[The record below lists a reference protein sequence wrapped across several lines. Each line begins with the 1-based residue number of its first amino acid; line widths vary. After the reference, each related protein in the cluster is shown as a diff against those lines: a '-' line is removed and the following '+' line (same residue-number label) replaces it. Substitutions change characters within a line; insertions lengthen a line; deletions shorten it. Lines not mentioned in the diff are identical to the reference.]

1 MNKQRTTRGNTGK
14 APRGAKELA
23 PFDPPMIRLAIA
35 DDQPLFRRAFVL
47 LLRDM
52 PDVQVM
58 FDSANGEELLTGLK
72 GNEVD
77 IVLLDLEMPVMDGVE
92 ALRRIREEH
101 PNVKVI
107 VLSTHDHERSIVRMM
122 ELGASGYVLKTA
134 EPDEVEN
141 AIRSVKES
149 GYFFSDLVSR
159 VMLQGL
165 VKKEKVKP
173 VFNEVDPLTEREL
186 EVLRAICQEMTT
198 TEIAGKLFLS
208 PRTVEF
214 HRNNILLKTGARNVA
229 GLVVYAMTKGIHT
242 P

>member
-1 MNKQRTTRGNTGK
+1 
-14 APRGAKELA
+14 
-23 PFDPPMIRLAIA
+23 MIRLAIA

-58 FDSANGEELLTGLK
+58 FGSANGEEMLIGLK
-72 GNEVD
+72 GNAVD

-92 ALRRIREEH
+92 TLRRIREEH
-101 PNVKVI
+101 PQVKVI
-107 VLSTHDHERSIVRMM
+107 VLSTHDDEVSIVRMM

-141 AIRSVKES
+141 AIRSVKDS
-149 GYFFSDLVSR
+149 GYYFSDLVSR

-173 VFNEVDPLTEREL
+173 VYNVVDPLTEREL

-229 GLVVYAMTKGIHT
+229 GLVVYAMTKGLYV

>member
-1 MNKQRTTRGNTGK
+1 
-14 APRGAKELA
+14 
-23 PFDPPMIRLAIA
+23 
-35 DDQPLFRRAFVL
+35 
-47 LLRDM
+47 
-52 PDVQVM
+52 M
-58 FDSANGEELLTGLK
+58 FDSANGEEMLIGLK
-72 GNEVD
+72 GNAVD

-92 ALRRIREEH
+92 TLRSIREEH
-101 PNVKVI
+101 PQVKVI
-107 VLSTHDHERSIVRMM
+107 VLSTHDDEASIVRMM

-149 GYFFSDLVSR
+149 GYYFSDLVSR
-159 VMLQGL
+159 VMLQSL

-173 VFNEVDPLTEREL
+173 VYNEVDPLTEREL

-229 GLVVYAMTKGIHT
+229 GLVVYAMTKGHYV

>member
-1 MNKQRTTRGNTGK
+1 
-14 APRGAKELA
+14 
-23 PFDPPMIRLAIA
+23 MIRLAIA

-101 PNVKVI
+101 TKVKVI
-107 VLSTHDHERSIVRMM
+107 VLSTHDDERSIVRMM
-122 ELGASGYVLKTA
+122 ELGANGYVLKTA
-134 EPDEVEN
+134 EPDEVET

-165 VKKEKVKP
+165 VKKESVKP
-173 VFNEVDPLTEREL
+173 VFNDVDPLSEREL

-214 HRNNILLKTGARNVA
+214 HRNNILLKTGARNTA
-229 GLVVYAMTKGIHT
+229 GLVVYAMSKGLFV

>member
-1 MNKQRTTRGNTGK
+1 
-14 APRGAKELA
+14 
-23 PFDPPMIRLAIA
+23 
-35 DDQPLFRRAFVL
+35 
-47 LLRDM
+47 
-52 PDVQVM
+52 VM

-101 PNVKVI
+101 TKVKVI
-107 VLSTHDHERSIVRMM
+107 VLSTHDDERSIVRMM
-122 ELGASGYVLKTA
+122 ELGANGYVLKTA
-134 EPDEVEN
+134 EPDEVET

-165 VKKEKVKP
+165 VKKESVKP
-173 VFNEVDPLTEREL
+173 VFNDVDPLSEREL

-229 GLVVYAMTKGIHT
+229 GLVVYAMTRGIYA

>member
-1 MNKQRTTRGNTGK
+1 MARTGGNTGGGGN
-14 APRGAKELA
+14 APTDLA
-23 PFDPPMIRLAIA
+23 APTPGQPMIRLAIA

-92 ALRRIREEH
+92 ALRRTREEH
-101 PNVKVI
+101 PQVKVI
-107 VLSTHDHERSIVRMM
+107 VLSTHDDERSIIRMM
-122 ELGASGYVLKTA
+122 ELGANGYVLKTA
-134 EPDEVEN
+134 EPDELEN
-141 AIRSVKES
+141 AIRSVKDS
-149 GYFFSDLVSR
+149 GYFFNDIVSR
-159 VMLQGL
+159 EMLQGL
-165 VKKEKVKP
+165 VKKAKVKP

-229 GLVVYAMTKGIHT
+229 GLVVYALTKGLYT

>member
-1 MNKQRTTRGNTGK
+1 
-14 APRGAKELA
+14 
-23 PFDPPMIRLAIA
+23 MIRLAIA

-101 PNVKVI
+101 TKVKVI
-107 VLSTHDHERSIVRMM
+107 VLSTHDDERSIVRMM
-122 ELGASGYVLKTA
+122 ELGANGYVLKTA
-134 EPDEVEN
+134 EPDEVET

-165 VKKEKVKP
+165 VKKESVKP
-173 VFNEVDPLTEREL
+173 VFNDVDPLSEREL

-229 GLVVYAMTKGIHT
+229 GLVVYAMTRGIYA

>member
-1 MNKQRTTRGNTGK
+1 
-14 APRGAKELA
+14 
-23 PFDPPMIRLAIA
+23 MIRLAIA

-101 PNVKVI
+101 TKVKVI
-107 VLSTHDHERSIVRMM
+107 VLSTHDDERSIVRMM
-122 ELGASGYVLKTA
+122 ELGANGYVLKTA
-134 EPDEVEN
+134 EPDEVET

-165 VKKEKVKP
+165 VKKESVKP
-173 VFNEVDPLTEREL
+173 VFNDVDPLSEREL

-208 PRTVEF
+208 PRTVEG
-214 HRNNILLKTGARNVA
+214 HRNNVLLKTGARNTA
-229 GLVVYAMTKGIHT
+229 GLVVYAMSKGIFT

>member
-1 MNKQRTTRGNTGK
+1 
-14 APRGAKELA
+14 
-23 PFDPPMIRLAIA
+23 MIRLAIA

-58 FDSANGEELLTGLK
+58 FDSANGEEMLIGLK
-72 GNEVD
+72 GNAVD

-92 ALRRIREEH
+92 TLRSIREEH
-101 PNVKVI
+101 PQVKVI
-107 VLSTHDHERSIVRMM
+107 VLSTHDDEASIVRMM

-149 GYFFSDLVSR
+149 GYYFSDLVGR

-173 VFNEVDPLTEREL
+173 VYNEVDPLTEREL

-229 GLVVYAMTKGIHT
+229 GLVVYAMTKGLYV

>member
-1 MNKQRTTRGNTGK
+1 
-14 APRGAKELA
+14 
-23 PFDPPMIRLAIA
+23 MIRLAIA

-58 FDSANGEELLTGLK
+58 FDSANGAELLTGLK

-92 ALRRIREEH
+92 ALRRTREEH
-101 PNVKVI
+101 PQVKVI
-107 VLSTHDHERSIVRMM
+107 VLSTHNDERSIIRMM
-122 ELGASGYVLKTA
+122 ELGANGYVLKTA
-134 EPDEVEN
+134 EPDELEN
-141 AIRSVKES
+141 AIRSVKDS
-149 GYFFSDLVSR
+149 GYFFNDIVSR
-159 VMLQGL
+159 EMLQGL
-165 VKKEKVKP
+165 VKKAKVKP

-229 GLVVYAMTKGIHT
+229 GLVVYALTKGLYT

>member
-1 MNKQRTTRGNTGK
+1 
-14 APRGAKELA
+14 
-23 PFDPPMIRLAIA
+23 MIRLAIA

-58 FDSANGEELLTGLK
+58 FDTANGAELLTGLK

-92 ALRRIREEH
+92 ALRRTREEH
-101 PNVKVI
+101 PQVKVI
-107 VLSTHDHERSIVRMM
+107 VLSTHNDERSIIRMM
-122 ELGASGYVLKTA
+122 ELGANGYVLKTA
-134 EPDEVEN
+134 EPDELEN
-141 AIRSVKES
+141 AIRSVKDS
-149 GYFFSDLVSR
+149 GYFFNDIVSR
-159 VMLQGL
+159 EMLQGL
-165 VKKEKVKP
+165 VKKAKVKP

-229 GLVVYAMTKGIHT
+229 GLVVYALTKGLYT

>member
-1 MNKQRTTRGNTGK
+1 
-14 APRGAKELA
+14 
-23 PFDPPMIRLAIA
+23 MIRLAIA

-58 FDSANGEELLTGLK
+58 FDSANGEEVLIGLK
-72 GNEVD
+72 GNAVD

-92 ALRRIREEH
+92 TLRRIREEH
-101 PNVKVI
+101 PQVKVI
-107 VLSTHDHERSIVRMM
+107 VLSTHDDEVSIVRMM

-141 AIRSVKES
+141 AIRSVKDS
-149 GYFFSDLVSR
+149 GYYFSDLVSR

-173 VFNEVDPLTEREL
+173 VYNVVDPLTEREL

-229 GLVVYAMTKGIHT
+229 GLVVYAMTKGLYV

>member
-1 MNKQRTTRGNTGK
+1 
-14 APRGAKELA
+14 
-23 PFDPPMIRLAIA
+23 MIRLAIA

-58 FDSANGEELLTGLK
+58 FDSANGAELLTGLK

-92 ALRRIREEH
+92 ALRRTREEH
-101 PNVKVI
+101 PQVKVI
-107 VLSTHDHERSIVRMM
+107 VLSTHNDERSIIRMM
-122 ELGASGYVLKTA
+122 ELGANGYVLKTA
-134 EPDEVEN
+134 EPDELEN
-141 AIRSVKES
+141 AIRSVKDS
-149 GYFFSDLVSR
+149 GYFFNDIVSR
-159 VMLQGL
+159 EMLQGL
-165 VKKEKVKP
+165 VKKAKVKP

-214 HRNNILLKTGARNVA
+214 HRNNILLQTGARNVA
-229 GLVVYAMTKGIHT
+229 GLVVYALTKGLYT

>member
-1 MNKQRTTRGNTGK
+1 
-14 APRGAKELA
+14 
-23 PFDPPMIRLAIA
+23 MIRLAIA

-58 FDSANGEELLTGLK
+58 FDSANGEEMLIGLK
-72 GNEVD
+72 GNAVD
-77 IVLLDLEMPVMDGVE
+77 IVLLDLEMPVLDGVE
-92 ALRRIREEH
+92 TLRSIREEH
-101 PNVKVI
+101 PQVKVI
-107 VLSTHDHERSIVRMM
+107 VLSTHDDEVSIVRMM

-141 AIRSVKES
+141 AIRSVKDS
-149 GYFFSDLVSR
+149 GYYFSDLVSR

-173 VFNEVDPLTEREL
+173 VYNVVDPLTEREL

-229 GLVVYAMTKGIHT
+229 GLVVYAMTKGLYV

>member
-1 MNKQRTTRGNTGK
+1 MV
-14 APRGAKELA
+14 
-23 PFDPPMIRLAIA
+23 RLAIA

-107 VLSTHDHERSIVRMM
+107 VLSTHDDERSIVRMM

-165 VKKEKVKP
+165 VRKERMKP

>member
-1 MNKQRTTRGNTGK
+1 
-14 APRGAKELA
+14 
-23 PFDPPMIRLAIA
+23 MIRLAIA

-101 PNVKVI
+101 TKVKVI
-107 VLSTHDHERSIVRMM
+107 VLSTHDDERSIVRMM
-122 ELGASGYVLKTA
+122 ELGANGYVLKTA
-134 EPDEVEN
+134 EPDEVET

-165 VKKEKVKP
+165 VKKESVKP
-173 VFNEVDPLTEREL
+173 VFNDVDPLSEREL

-214 HRNNILLKTGARNVA
+214 HRNNILLKTGARNAA
-229 GLVVYAMTKGIHT
+229 GLVVYAMTKGLYS

>member
-1 MNKQRTTRGNTGK
+1 
-14 APRGAKELA
+14 
-23 PFDPPMIRLAIA
+23 MIRLAIA

-58 FDSANGEELLTGLK
+58 FDSANGAELLTGLK

-92 ALRRIREEH
+92 ALRRTREEH
-101 PNVKVI
+101 PQVKVI
-107 VLSTHDHERSIVRMM
+107 VLSTHNDERSIIRMM
-122 ELGASGYVLKTA
+122 ELGANGYVLKTA
-134 EPDEVEN
+134 EPDELEN
-141 AIRSVKES
+141 AIRSVKDS
-149 GYFFSDLVSR
+149 GYFFNDIVSR
-159 VMLQGL
+159 EMLQGL
-165 VKKEKVKP
+165 VKKAKVKP

-229 GLVVYAMTKGIHT
+229 GLVVYAMTRGIYA

>member
-1 MNKQRTTRGNTGK
+1 MARTGGNTGGGGN
-14 APRGAKELA
+14 APTDLA
-23 PFDPPMIRLAIA
+23 APTPGQPMIRLAIA

-58 FDSANGEELLTGLK
+58 FDSANGAELLTGLK

-92 ALRRIREEH
+92 ALRRTREEH
-101 PNVKVI
+101 PQVKVI
-107 VLSTHDHERSIVRMM
+107 VLSTHNDERSIIRMM
-122 ELGASGYVLKTA
+122 ELGANGYVLKTA
-134 EPDEVEN
+134 EPDELEN
-141 AIRSVKES
+141 AIRSVKDS
-149 GYFFSDLVSR
+149 GYFFNDIVSR
-159 VMLQGL
+159 EMLQGL
-165 VKKEKVKP
+165 VKKAKVKP

-229 GLVVYAMTKGIHT
+229 GLVVYALTKGLYT